1 MTPTEALEKVLPA
14 YERYYNV
21 ARSAPAPFAATAEF
35 HSHGEKYLLI
45 RQAKI
50 WDMDSHEYVYFAARD
65 ALDETAL
72 RTLIEAAWDDAMPRV
87 EPSGSHRN
95 SDVTL
100 VLLLPELDAAA
111 RTAIRRTHRSLGY
124 QHGLQGWSNL
134 RIGAIELSDGRITT
148 NRHGKDLKKL
158 LSNIFQN
165 IR

>member
-65 ALDETAL
+65 A
-72 RTLIEAAWDDAMPRV
+72 
-87 EPSGSHRN
+87 
-95 SDVTL
+95 
-100 VLLLPELDAAA
+100 AA

>member
-65 ALDETAL
+65 AGAVRQPPQFGRYAGFAPAGTGRRRAHGDQAHAPESRLSARAPGLEQSANRCNRAFRWSDYHKPPWQGPE
-72 RTLIEAAWDDAMPRV
+72 EA
-87 EPSGSHRN
+87 
-95 SDVTL
+95 
-100 VLLLPELDAAA
+100 PEQY
-111 RTAIRRTHRSLGY
+111 ISEYKVG
-124 QHGLQGWSNL
+124 
-134 RIGAIELSDGRITT
+134 E
-148 NRHGKDLKKL
+148 
-158 LSNIFQN
+158 
-165 IR
+165 